1 MPRLKGLHGT
11 ISNEDIERY
20 CMLLGLDLVG
30 CFSKDETPSK
40 KYCGGYYINL
50 ANHGEEGTHWVFLY
64 IADNGDAVYY
74 DPFGVQYAPKH
85 IESFLKGLKVYRN
98 TQEIQDPHSDLCG
111 LFCLGLHWWIE
122 HKKGSLKDKIENY
135 NEIFSDDTRD
145 NDKIL
150 MDFLE
155 KDKYKRF

>member
-1 MPRLKGLHGT
+1 MPHLKGLHGN

-30 CFSKDETPSK
+30 CFNKDETPSK

-50 ANHGEEGTHWVFLY
+50 ANHGQEGTHWVFMY
-64 IADNGDAVYY
+64 IADNGSAVYF

-85 IESFLKGLKVYRN
+85 IEAFMKGLKVYRN
-98 TQEIQDPHSDLCG
+98 TQEIQNPESDLCG
-111 LFCLGLHWWIE
+111 LFCLGLHYCIE
-122 HKKGSLKDKIENY
+122 TRKGNLHDKLENY
-135 NEIFSDDTRD
+135 NKMFLENTSE
-145 NDKIL
+145 NDQIL
-150 MDFLE
+150 MDFLG